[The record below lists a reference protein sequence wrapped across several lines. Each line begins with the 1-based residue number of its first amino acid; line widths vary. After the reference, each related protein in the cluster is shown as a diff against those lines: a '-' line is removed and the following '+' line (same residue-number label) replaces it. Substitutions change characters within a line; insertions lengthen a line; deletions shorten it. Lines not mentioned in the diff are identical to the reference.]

1 MRRPI
6 LAIDFDE
13 TIAHSDPEKGYQI
26 LTLLPG
32 AKKYIDLLAE
42 KCEIIIWTCRYSF
55 IDLDNMEDFLIKERI
70 PFGGI
75 NRNSSTMTSTGF
87 NPLPKIFADV
97 YIDDRGLFPIEDWKD
112 IYEAVVKRLRK
123 IGFDWEERGVL

>member
-13 TIAHSDPEKGYQI
+13 TIAHSDPENGYKI
-26 LTLLPG
+26 LGLLPG
-32 AKKYIDLLAE
+32 AKEYINRLAE
-42 KCEIIIWTCRYSF
+42 KCEIIIWTCRYTEKD
-55 IDLDNMEDFLIKERI
+55 IGGMIDFLNQKRI
-70 PFGGI
+70 PYGCI

-112 IYEAVVKRLRK
+112 IYEAVITRLRK
-123 IGFDWEERGVL
+123 LGFFE